1 MSDDSEYYDQMRRR
15 QAGLPSD
22 MKLALLRSELL
33 RHIETV
39 RAIAALLEK
48 ADLKGLQDDP
58 EEYRYLVTTLT
69 KAANS
74 LRDALDAMTG
84 F

>member
-15 QAGLPSD
+15 QAELPSD
-22 MKLALLRSELL
+22 IKLALLRSELL

-39 RAIAALLEK
+39 RGIADVLEK
-48 ADLKGLQDDP
+48 ADLKDLQDDP
-58 EEYRYLVTTLT
+58 KEYRHLVTTLT

-74 LRDALDAMTG
+74 LRDTLDAITG